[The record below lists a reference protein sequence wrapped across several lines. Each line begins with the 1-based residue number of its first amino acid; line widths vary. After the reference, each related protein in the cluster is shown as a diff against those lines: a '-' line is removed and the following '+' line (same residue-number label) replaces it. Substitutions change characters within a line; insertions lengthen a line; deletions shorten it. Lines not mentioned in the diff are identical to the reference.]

1 MNKNTE
7 SEENEKNKE
16 VNNKEEEEEE
26 WVVIDSDVVRN
37 EIERQRSL
45 STSTPPPSMT
55 ITTPLVRPQSAQDVH
70 SKQGKK
76 GTNITCIIKFRNH
89 ASYMHMYM
97 QVLLL
102 IFQYFYIR
110 IWTSN

>member
-1 MNKNTE
+1 ME

-16 VNNKEEEEEE
+16 VNNKEEEEEEEE

-45 STSTPPPSMT
+45 SASTPPPSMT
-55 ITTPLVRPQSAQDVH
+55 ITTPLLRPQSAQDVH
-70 SKQGKK
+70 SRQGKK
-76 GTNITCIIKFRNH
+76 GTNITPVIKFRNH

-97 QVLLL
+97 QVLVL

-110 IWTSN
+110 ICTNN